1 MQPIQK
7 TLFLWTQFQEYRI
20 ANNQAEKM
28 FAIEQIERRK
38 IDPKEYKEIGTV
50 KLENVSFGYGEKL
63 VFENINLDLK
73 IPDTIGIRGDNN
85 AGKATLMRLIAGIL
99 KPTDG
104 RIFINGI
111 PPSDYHSEE
120 LVKYIGYISSNN
132 VIFQG
137 TILENLTAF
146 DETMEHKALEI
157 AKMLNLDKEIALLPK
172 GYDTKVTDGI
182 ADIIAPGIKQ
192 RVAIA
197 RALSNEP

>member
-1 MQPIQK
+1 
-7 TLFLWTQFQEYRI
+7 
-20 ANNQAEKM
+20 M
-28 FAIEQIERRK
+28 FSIEQIERRQ

-50 KLENVSFGYGEKL
+50 KLENVSFGYGGKL

-146 DETMEHKALEI
+146 DETMEHGFQGKYFFTNEYI
-157 AKMLNLDKEIALLPK
+157 LNGNLYQTRTTDKDERSIYFP
-172 GYDTKVTDGI
+172 
-182 ADIIAPGIKQ
+182 
-192 RVAIA
+192 
-197 RALSNEP
+197 LSKKILKEL